1 MKGVWRKSM
10 LRDSSWGILSS
21 PLLLQLAKGSW
32 CRSAHFQFH
41 FFAASKLYWSLCHR
55 PRVMWVPAQL
65 QASLCTTCLFSRC
78 VPACSAM
85 GWFCWPPLLCLCS
98 RYYLIMV
105 AMFFTVSV
113 VNNYA
118 LNLNI
123 AMPLHMIFR
132 SVSTAMLSF
141 PTSCDISPHHLCKR
155 SLWCICSSTI
165 LFFFPEDNKILCK
178 NNSSLIVGRAA
189 LLW

>member
-1 MKGVWRKSM
+1 M
-10 LRDSSWGILSS
+10 
-21 PLLLQLAKGSW
+21 GS
-32 CRSAHFQFH
+32 
-41 FFAASKLYWSLCHR
+41 
-55 PRVMWVPAQL
+55 
-65 QASLCTTCLFSRC
+65 
-78 VPACSAM
+78 CSAP
-85 GWFCWPPLLCLCS
+85 GLSLYHLSLLKVRPSVHSYELILLTTTLFLCS

-141 PTSCDISPHHLCKR
+141 PTSCDISSHHLCKHC
-155 SLWCICSSTI
+155 LWCMCSSIISPPIPPGTTKSCAKTKFQ
-165 LFFFPEDNKILCK
+165 LNCGESNLAVMAQ
-178 NNSSLIVGRAA
+178 L
-189 LLW
+189 